1 MRGVGPGIL
10 EAAVVLIA
18 GSLVAASWQW
28 GYQAAARAYW
38 RDRGQM
44 ALLTERISQVHAMV
58 QAAGGEAAW
67 LSRQQQRLVALKAR
81 FPQQAQVPQLLNT
94 LIDGLKAG
102 EMKLVNV
109 TQGNLEP
116 VQEGGTPLVVEG
128 VPYHRLPVTVTGEGR
143 YLAVLATLE
152 RLTGDAFPGVV
163 GIGHVEL
170 RLKEPTGSK
179 LDATLQLFLY
189 VSGTPTARPP
199 NG

>member
-1 MRGVGPGIL
+1 MRGVGPGIV
-10 EAAVVLIA
+10 EAAAVLMA
-18 GSLVAASWQW
+18 GILVAASWQW
-28 GYQAAARAYW
+28 GYRAAARGYR
-38 RDRGQM
+38 RDLSQM
-44 ALLTERISQVHAMV
+44 ALLTERISTINAMV

-67 LSRQQQRLVALKAR
+67 LARQHQRLAALKAR
-81 FPQQAQVPQLLNT
+81 FPEQAQVPQLLNT

-116 VQEGGTPLVVEG
+116 VQAGGTPLVVEG
-128 VPYHRLPVTVTGEGR
+128 APYHRLPVTVTGEGR

-152 RLTGDAFPGVV
+152 RLTSDTFPGIV

-170 RLKEPTGSK
+170 RLKDVASSR

-189 VSGTPTARPP
+189 VSGTPMVPP
-199 NG
+199 SDA